1 MTLDLLSYAATEQP
15 LQAGDPALRA
25 RLRCTE
31 RSNVIIRDCVLY
43 DDDCSV
49 ILPTLHGIDAVVTY
63 FALRHRHRPAEY
75 GRQRQQGYPATRFA
89 ISDRGKRPISTGLM
103 NLVLA
108 KARPGRSS
116 SNGLITHW
124 I

>member
-1 MTLDLLSYAATEQP
+1 MTLDFLSYAATEQP

-25 RLRCTE
+25 RLRRAE

-63 FALRHRHRPAEY
+63 SLYGIDIARLSMVGSGSKAIHRDLR
-75 GRQRQQGYPATRFA
+75 
-89 ISDRGKRPISTGLM
+89 
-103 NLVLA
+103 
-108 KARPGRSS
+108 
-116 SNGLITHW
+116 
-124 I
+124 